1 MQTTDAEASYP
12 LDLEMDDLKELQ
24 DNDKQ
29 ISPKVETAESTRD
42 SIDNSPRSLEKQEAN
57 SSNLVSAQQETV
69 EVEEKIESET
79 TPENNKMDS
88 Y

>member
-29 ISPKVETAESTRD
+29 ISLKVETVESARD
-42 SIDNSPRSLEKQEAN
+42 SIDNSPRSLKKQEVN

-79 TPENNKMDS
+79 TLENNKVDS
-88 Y
+88 